1 MATKRLSLKYGAA
14 AVLVAL
20 AIIGTSLITNT
31 MLNPTGQSPQSVG
44 HTSFLVMLT
53 DPPNVPRGTT
63 QLNVTYSS
71 IQLHVVY
78 SDCSSNWVAAQE
90 SGRVNLL
97 SLVNVTQTIATLS
110 LPTGS
115 TVDKLQFKI
124 SEAETKISG
133 KDYPVTM
140 LSDTLLISIKQ
151 TKLNGTKTGAL
162 IDLRPTLVQ
171 INATNST
178 GGSVSYF
185 VLAPSASAIVKSNV
199 SETQSMIG
207 CKSKLNDDDNK
218 ELDREYK
225 RASNNVTVTQSS
237 LSVNGNVTTLSVTIK
252 NIGKTNATL
261 SSLTVSGDF
270 NVTSSLVKWYKENG
284 WGIPSQ
290 GGMHGG
296 SMMMDRPKTIPF
308 KISGSTLTPILGDT
322 FRMDGQG
329 ASRLVL
335 IPGETA
341 TLTFNGVI
349 KLNVDG
355 RGRSSQVAVIPV
367 KGNSYTIHLMSENYQ
382 TFKVTAS

>member
-78 SDCSSNWVAAQE
+78 SDGSSNWVAAQE

-199 SETQSMIG
+199 SETQSTIG

-284 WGIPSQ
+284 WGMPSQ